1 MMSVIAVESVN
12 KRFKVPHEK
21 RTTVF
26 EHVVALV
33 RRRLGYEEFL
43 ALEGVSF
50 EVEPGETF
58 GIIGE
63 NGSGKTTLLRIL
75 AGIMRPDTG
84 SVTVNGRL
92 ACIVEL
98 GTGFQPELTAKEN
111 VAIYAA
117 IMGMTGGELKERYNT
132 IIDFAE
138 LRHFE
143 DMKLKNF
150 SSGMTIRLAFSTAVH
165 TDPDIILLDE
175 VLAVG
180 DEAFQKKCMDRI
192 YALKAQGKTTVF
204 VSHALPAVG
213 ALCERAMALNE
224 GRVLSIGDTDKVIA
238 DYLDHVSQR
247 EGTLSNA

>member
-1 MMSVIAVESVN
+1 MSVITVEGVS
-12 KRFKVPHEK
+12 KKFKIPHEK
-21 RTTVF
+21 RTTFF
-26 EHVVALV
+26 EHLVAIV
-33 RRRLGYEEFL
+33 RKRLGYEEFW
-43 ALEGVSF
+43 ALEDLSF
-50 EVEPGETF
+50 KVESGEAF

-63 NGSGKTTLLRIL
+63 NGSGKTTMLRIL
-75 AGIMRPDTG
+75 ARIMRPDTG
-84 SVTVNGRL
+84 SVMVDGHIS
-92 ACIVEL
+92 CILEL

-117 IMGMTGGELKERYNT
+117 IMGMTKGELKVRYDA

-150 SSGMTIRLAFSTAVH
+150 SSGMAVRLAFSTAVH

-180 DEAFQKKCMDRI
+180 DEAFQRKCMDKI
-192 YALKAQGKTTVF
+192 YALKAQGKTIVF
-204 VSHALPAVG
+204 VSHALPAIG
-213 ALCERAMALNE
+213 ALCERAMALDN
-224 GRVLSIGDTDKVIA
+224 GRVLSIGDTNKVIA

-247 EGTLSNA
+247 EGALSNA